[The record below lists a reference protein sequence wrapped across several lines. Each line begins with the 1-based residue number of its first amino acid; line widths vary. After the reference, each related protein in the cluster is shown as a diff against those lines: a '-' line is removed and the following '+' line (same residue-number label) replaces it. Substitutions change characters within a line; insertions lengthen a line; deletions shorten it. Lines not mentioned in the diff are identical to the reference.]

1 MRFLH
6 CLVLCVLF
14 VSTTGLYVYAQGSNQ
29 SQETVNALS
38 EQRLA
43 QLELSTRSTTMAVE
57 MLSRELTGLR
67 SSLDRFTGIGIG
79 LGAALTAIQGLLVII
94 TVRNGKKG

>member
-1 MRFLH
+1 MMRIFHGLIF
-6 CLVLCVLF
+6 CVLF
-14 VSTTGLYVYAQGSNQ
+14 FSTTGLYLYGQQ
-29 SQETVNALS
+29 PSQETLNALQ
-38 EQRLA
+38 EQRLT
-43 QLELSTRSTTMAVE
+43 QLETVSRSNAAAIDT
-57 MLSRELTGLR
+57 LSREISGLR

>member
-1 MRFLH
+1 MMRIFHGLI
-6 CLVLCVLF
+6 LCALLL
-14 VSTTGLYVYAQGSNQ
+14 STTGLYLYGQQ
-29 SQETVNALS
+29 PSQETVNALQD
-38 EQRLA
+38 QRLA
-43 QLELSTRSTTMAVE
+43 QLETVSKSNVVAVDT
-57 MLSRELTGLR
+57 LSREISGLR